1 MNLIETAWRAPL
13 LQACVP
19 YRRIDRFGPNA
30 RIVRAR
36 QSDVSLRM
44 ATALHGVEGGPARHH
59 DVWHW
64 SEVRKIREP
73 FLATI
78 IPVASFDCVVFGA
91 TGDLTTRKLLPALY
105 YRFKDGQIPG
115 TSRIIGASRS
125 EMSAEAFRERARDA
139 IKRFVPVHDIAEDK
153 LAAFLDHLDYVAVD
167 GAGDEGW
174 EDLVAK
180 LDERPDQVRPY
191 YLATSPDLY
200 GSICRNLA
208 SHGLIGEKSRVVLE
222 KPIGKDLKSARAI
235 NDAVGEVFPEEQ
247 IFRIDHYLGKETVQ
261 NLLALRFANT
271 IFERLWTADVIDHV
285 QITVGETVGVEGR
298 AGYYDTSGALRDM
311 VQNHMLQLLCLMAM
325 ESPLSLDANSV
336 RDEKLKVLR
345 ALKPI
350 TPHDVQTVT
359 VRGQYAAGAIDG
371 KPVEG
376 YRTDLG
382 GDTMSRTETFV
393 ALKLEVQSW
402 RWAGVPFYLRTGKRL
417 PQKLSEIVVQFRAS
431 PFSIFPTEAFGR
443 EPNRLVIRLQ
453 PEEGIKLEVM
463 TKDPGPG
470 GMRLRP
476 TNLDISFEETFKQRY
491 PDAYERLLMDVV
503 RGNATLFMRRDEVE
517 VAWAWADSLLKAWAD
532 RPEPPRPY
540 AAGSWGPTAAIALIE
555 RDGRTWH
562 EEIR

>member
-1 MNLIETAWRAPL
+1 M
-13 LQACVP
+13 
-19 YRRIDRFGPNA
+19 
-30 RIVRAR
+30 
-36 QSDVSLRM
+36 
-44 ATALHGVEGGPARHH
+44 
-59 DVWHW
+59 
-64 SEVRKIREP
+64 
-73 FLATI
+73 ATI

-125 EMSAEAFRERARDA
+125 EMSVEAFRARAHDA
-139 IKRFVPVHDIAEDK
+139 LKRFVPAIDIDEAK

-167 GAGDEGW
+167 GSGDDGW
-174 EDLVAK
+174 DVLAAK
-180 LDERPDQVRPY
+180 LGERPDQVRPY

-200 GSICRNLA
+200 GAICRNLSA
-208 SHGLIGEKSRVVLE
+208 HGLIGEKSRVVLE

-311 VQNHMLQLLCLMAM
+311 VQNHLLQLLCLMAM

-350 TPHDVQTVT
+350 TPHDVQAVT

-371 KPVEG
+371 RSVDG
-376 YRTDLG
+376 YRADLG
-382 GDTMSRTETFV
+382 TDGLSRTETFV

-417 PQKLSEIVVQFRAS
+417 PKKLSEIVVQFRAS
-431 PFSIFPTEAFGR
+431 PFSIFPAESFGR

-532 RPEPPRPY
+532 RPEAPRPY
-540 AAGSWGPTAAIALIE
+540 PAGSWGPTAAIALIE

-562 EEIR
+562 EEMQ

>member
-1 MNLIETAWRAPL
+1 M
-13 LQACVP
+13 
-19 YRRIDRFGPNA
+19 
-30 RIVRAR
+30 
-36 QSDVSLRM
+36 
-44 ATALHGVEGGPARHH
+44 
-59 DVWHW
+59 
-64 SEVRKIREP
+64 
-73 FLATI
+73 ATI

-105 YRFKDGQIPG
+105 YRFKDGQIPK

-125 EMSAEAFRERARDA
+125 AMSTEAFRERARDA
-139 IKRFVPVHDIAEDK
+139 VKRFVPAVDIDETK
-153 LAAFLDHLDYVAVD
+153 LADFLEHVDYVAVD
-167 GAGDEGW
+167 GAGEEGW
-174 EDLVAK
+174 SDLAAK
-180 LDERPDQVRPY
+180 LAERPDQIRPF

-200 GSICRNLA
+200 GSICRNLSA
-208 SHGLIGEKSRVVLE
+208 HGLIGDKSRVVLE
-222 KPIGKDLKSARAI
+222 KPIGKNLKSARAI

-350 TPHDVQTVT
+350 TPNDVQSVT

-371 KPVEG
+371 KSVDG
-376 YRTDLG
+376 YRTDIG
-382 GDTMSRTETFV
+382 GNEASRTETFV

-417 PQKLSEIVVQFRAS
+417 PKKLSEIVVQFRAS
-431 PFSIFPTEAFGR
+431 PFSIFPAESFGR

-532 RPEPPRPY
+532 RPESPRLYP
-540 AAGSWGPTAAIALIE
+540 AGSWGPTAAIALIE

-562 EEIR
+562 EEMN